1 MCINVSWMHDS
12 EHPRKTGG
20 GSPVLADVSAAQ
32 TLVLGLGN
40 ILLTDDGVG
49 VHVVRALGALQQ
61 ERVIDPAIALCDG
74 GTIGLAL
81 LSEVEAARALIAVD
95 ATEMQA
101 PPGTVRVFLG
111 PQMDAQLA
119 GQKRTAHEVALADLM
134 MAANLAGK
142 APLKRALIGIQPG
155 STGWGL
161 EPTLA
166 VERAIPIACK
176 AVLAVLE
183 RWNHER

>member
-1 MCINVSWMHDS
+1 MTASI
-12 EHPRKTGG
+12 HPDRRGAFAM
-20 GSPVLADVSAAQ
+20 LADVSAAQ

-81 LSEVEAARALIAVD
+81 LSEVEISVALIAVD
-95 ATEMQA
+95 ATEMHA
-101 PPGTVRVFLG
+101 PPGTVRAFVG
-111 PQMDAQLA
+111 PEMDAQLA
-119 GQKRTAHEVALADLM
+119 GQKSTAHEVALADLM
-134 MAANLAGK
+134 MAANLAGR
-142 APLKRALIGIQPG
+142 APLRRALVGIQPG
-155 STGWGL
+155 TTGWGL
-161 EPTLA
+161 APTEA
-166 VERAIPIACK
+166 VEAAIPVACRT
-176 AVLAVLE
+176 VLSLLE